1 MMTFDDAL
9 SCEAVSGADALS
21 LFDNLPPADEAFMI
35 GSWKGEGFATGH
47 PMDGLL
53 ESAGW
58 YGKQFVDR
66 NSVHPLLYTTEDG
79 REVFAVD
86 PARLDFNRSGNSS
99 AHLGAWRDKLE
110 TEAFT
115 ARLRMT
121 EYRGALCATM
131 IYDARPIN
139 DVFKRVNDDTAL
151 GIMDMRGLD
160 KPFFFVLR
168 RSAALSV
175 PGAV

>member
-1 MMTFDDAL
+1 MRFEDAL
-9 SCEAVSGADALS
+9 QRPDLTARDALA
-21 LFDNLPPADEAFMI
+21 LFDSLQPADEAFMI
-35 GSWKGEGFATGH
+35 GSWRGGGFETGH

-53 ESAGW
+53 EKSGW

-66 NSVHPLLYTTEDG
+66 DSVHPLLYTSEDG
-79 REVFAVD
+79 ADVFAVD
-86 PARLDFNRSGNSS
+86 PARLDFGE
-99 AHLGAWRDKLE
+99 AAKAAMHLGPFRDKLE
-110 TEAFT
+110 AGSFT

-131 IYDARPIN
+131 IYDTRPIN
-139 DVFKRVNDDTAL
+139 DVFKRVDADTAL

-160 KPFFFVLR
+160 EPFFFVLR
-168 RSAALSV
+168 RRAPLSV